1 MEAVIFFSVMFGG
14 FLAIGL
20 CVAYFTNKEE
30 EVKSAKIRS
39 EFLKQYE

>member
-14 FLAIGL
+14 LLAIGL
-20 CVAYFTNKEE
+20 GVAYFANKEE
-30 EVKSAKIRS
+30 KAKSAKIRS